1 MKDRARDCPLFQFMS
16 LDYVKLFAMEI
27 MELDY
32 LYLFDAQVSL
42 ILRELNFSQ
51 HLA

>member
-16 LDYVKLFAMEI
+16 LDYVKLFAME
-27 MELDY
+27 LDY

-42 ILRELNFSQ
+42 ILRELQREF
-51 HLA
+51 